1 MQIGSIKPEVT
12 ALRQFF
18 KKEAASLRI
27 PSIQR
32 QFVWDAEDI
41 KELVDSIVNGYPIG
55 AVIIWEPRGR
65 FPSAPLIGKNK
76 TPGQHRYVLDGQ
88 QRLTALMLVQTG
100 WKLSRGSKEITTT
113 PISYVPDNQKLYL
126 SSKKGIDLALIVNAS
141 LGDAGS
147 ILKLQR
153 DYPKS
158 YKKAMD
164 GVGEKIV
171 NYELPFYVLKSS
183 TSEGDE
189 VYEKIAEI
197 FTRVNSAGVK
207 IGNLEMFL
215 SFFATAFPK
224 EYKDA
229 IIQMHDE
236 FSEKYELDL
245 EPLVRFV
252 FSRMNLTQNQITK
265 VDSFKRSVHLLRE
278 NFSKQKKEIGRIL
291 TRAQSSVET
300 VMALLADD
308 FGAASTQ
315 YIPSQNALLP
325 LFDAVF
331 QQDYKGSADVPPA
344 EKRKMLRWFILASFN
359 GIYSTSTNH
368 KLETDLQILRG
379 ASNKFPLDELLTV
392 MKSRSPH
399 RNTLEKND
407 IVDAYTNV
415 LRGRSGKEYLMLLD
429 VLLHRGGATDWAG
442 APVISE
448 QAAAHHIFPR
458 EFLKEHD
465 ENRDDY
471 INCLGNLTLISPS
484 INSEIGDAAPE
495 EYLARFDED
504 VLRRHFV
511 PLNRRLWKLDRF
523 EDFLEERLRLIW
535 KESASLIE
543 ELSNGTKQKAS
554 AKA

>member
-12 ALRQFF
+12 ALRQFY

-41 KELVDSIVNGYPIG
+41 KDLVDSIVNGYPIG
-55 AVIIWEPRGR
+55 AVIIWEPKGR
-65 FPSAPLIGKNK
+65 FPSAPLIGKQN

-88 QRLTALMLVQTG
+88 QRLTALMLVKTG
-100 WKLSRGSKEITTT
+100 WKLIRGSKEIGTT
-113 PISYVPDNQKLYL
+113 PISYVPDNQRLYM

-141 LGDAGS
+141 LGDAES

-153 DYPKS
+153 EYPKS

-164 GVGEKIV
+164 DVGEKIV

-183 TSEGDE
+183 GSDGEE

-252 FSRMNLTQNQITK
+252 FSRMGLTQNQITK
-265 VDSFKRSVHLLRE
+265 VDSFKRSVQVLRE
-278 NFSKQKKEIGRIL
+278 QFSQNKKEIGRIL
-291 TRAQSSVET
+291 QRAQLSVET
-300 VMALLADD
+300 VMALLADEL
-308 FGAASTQ
+308 GAATTQ
-315 YIPSQNALLP
+315 YIPSQSALLP

-331 QQDYKGSADVPPA
+331 QRGCDGLAEVPPV

-359 GIYSTSTNH
+359 GIYSTSANH
-368 KLETDLQILRG
+368 KLETDLQIIRG
-379 ASNKFPLDELLTV
+379 SSKKFPLDELLTA

-399 RNTLEKND
+399 RNTLEKDD

-429 VLLHRGGATDWAG
+429 VLLHRAGATDWAG
-442 APVISE
+442 APVVSE

-458 EFLKEHD
+458 EFLKEHG
-465 ENRDDY
+465 ENRAEY

-484 INSEIGDAAPE
+484 INSEIGDAPPN
-495 EYLARFDED
+495 EYLTRFDED
-504 VLRRHFV
+504 VLRTHCI
-511 PLNRRLWKLDRF
+511 PLNRKLWKMDRF
-523 EDFLEERLRLIW
+523 EDFLVERFRLI
-535 KESASLIE
+535 S
-543 ELSNGTKQKAS
+543 KAS
-554 AKA
+554 AGLIEYLSS

>member
-18 KKEAASLRI
+18 KNEAASLRI

-55 AVIIWEPRGR
+55 AVIIWEPKGH

-141 LGDAGS
+141 LGDAES

-153 DYPKS
+153 EFPKS

-171 NYELPFYVLKSS
+171 NYQLPFYVLKSS
-183 TSEGDE
+183 ASEGDE

-224 EYKDA
+224 EYKDT

-265 VDSFKRSVHLLRE
+265 VDSFKRSVHVLRE
-278 NFSKQKKEIGRIL
+278 NFSKQKKEIGHIL
-291 TRAQSSVET
+291 SRARSSVET
-300 VMALLADD
+300 VMALLAHDY
-308 FGAASTQ
+308 GAATTQ

-331 QQDYKGSADVPPA
+331 QHGYEGLADVPPA

-368 KLETDLQILRG
+368 KLETDLEILRG
-379 ASNKFPLDELLTV
+379 ASSKFPLDELLSA

-399 RNTLEKND
+399 RNTLEKDD

-442 APVISE
+442 APVVSE
-448 QAAAHHIFPR
+448 QSAAHHIFPR
-458 EFLKEHD
+458 EFLKEHG
-465 ENRDDY
+465 ENRDEY

-484 INSEIGDAAPE
+484 INSEIGDASPSD
-495 EYLARFDED
+495 YLTRFDED
-504 VLRRHFV
+504 VLRRHFI
-511 PLNRRLWKLDRF
+511 PHSRKLWKFDRF

-543 ELSNGTKQKAS
+543 ELSAGTKQKSS
-554 AKA
+554 AKT